1 MRRINSI
8 IAMAATVLAAAFALS
23 GCANDPV
30 QPVPPV
36 NKTPEK
42 DGTPGRVVTFHAMP
56 VSTKAAFGSADAN
69 GSRPTLWTSNDSEVK
84 VSLNYSGAQ
93 TAGVTPSNDF
103 TTASFSAN
111 IDFSSSASPYTFY
124 AVSPSSAAVALSP
137 SREAWKVNIPGTQT
151 PTAASVDERAII
163 IAAASDQ
170 FTDAETINDVDLMFY
185 HLTAYGRL
193 SLLNLAL
200 GQGETLK
207 QVELTFTTPI
217 AGDWYWACD
226 ETDGTHTLTDYGASS
241 TLTINTSSAA
251 DIWFGCA
258 PVDVSEQIMV
268 VRAYTSAGVWER
280 YVEFPQGQ
288 TFKFEAGEVA
298 VFGVDMAE
306 SAGAEFTEFAAGS
319 GSDPFT
325 LVTDASTLQVG
336 DEVLIVY
343 VSGSQAL
350 GDINESGN
358 FRDPVDVTISNDGS
372 SIASAG
378 SATVLTLE
386 TGSESGTW
394 SFKDGSDYLASAS
407 SKNYLVNSSTK
418 TSNASW
424 TISIASTGL
433 ATITAKA
440 GASSILSYNTGSPRF
455 SCYSNNNQ
463 QKTSIYRR
471 SGGSSGILD
480 PTADALL
487 QKTIYGCYL
496 GSGKEWEY
504 NPGIDQITRS
514 YSSDGTLTFTLIR
527 PDTVDEL
534 EITGLN
540 RTAVKGDNVTV
551 SVVWRSG
558 IHTIL
563 SQSYTMSVIK
573 EDGPKVWIGNGSGQ
587 GFIVKK

>member
-1 MRRINSI
+1 M
-8 IAMAATVLAAAFALS
+8 LAAFAFW
-23 GCANDPV
+23 GCASDPV
-30 QPVPPV
+30 QQRMEIPGQAG
-36 NKTPEK
+36 N
-42 DGTPGRVVTFHAMP
+42 DGGSGNDGRLVTFHARP
-56 VSTKAAFGSADAN
+56 AGTKVAFGQADAT
-69 GSRPTLWTSNDSEVK
+69 GARPTLWTGNDSEVK

-93 TAGVTPSNDF
+93 VAGVTPSNDF

-111 IDFSSSASPYTFY
+111 IDFGASASPYTFY

-151 PTAASVDERAII
+151 PTATSVDERAII

-193 SLLNLAL
+193 SLQNLAL
-200 GQGETLK
+200 EQGESLK
-207 QVELTFTTPI
+207 QVELTFTTPV

-241 TLTINTSSAA
+241 TLTINTSSAT

-268 VRAYTSAGVWER
+268 VRAYTSAGLWER

-298 VFGVDMAE
+298 VFSVDMAE
-306 SAGAEFTEFAAGS
+306 AAGAEFTEFAAGS
-319 GSDPFT
+319 GSDSFT
-325 LVTDASTLQVG
+325 LVTDASTLMAG
-336 DEVLIVY
+336 DEILIVY
-343 VSGSQAL
+343 KNGSLAL
-350 GDINESGN
+350 GALNESGN
-358 FRDPVDVTISNDGS
+358 FRDPVEITISGDGS

-378 SATVLTLE
+378 SATILTLE
-386 TGSESGTW
+386 TGGESGTW
-394 SFKDGSDYLASAS
+394 SFRDGSEYLASAS

-471 SGGSSGILD
+471 SGGGSGPAD
-480 PTADALL
+480 PANDALL

-496 GSGKEWEY
+496 GSGQEWEY
-504 NPGIDQITRS
+504 TPGIDQITRS
-514 YSSDGTLTFTLIR
+514 YNANDVLTFTLIR
-527 PDTVDEL
+527 PDSVDEL
-534 EITGLN
+534 EITGLS
-540 RTAVKGDNVTV
+540 RSAVKGDDVTV
-551 SVVWRSG
+551 TVHWRSG
-558 IHTIL
+558 LQTVL
-563 SQSYTMSVIK
+563 SQSYNMSVIK
-573 EDGPKVWIGNGSGQ
+573 EDGPKVWIGDGSGQ